1 MQSLKD
7 GVPNSVTNSETFWR
21 VPKMMLQVVSF
32 KWIQPSDVELGTK
45 MKVIVRNIVKSKSK
59 HNSQQ
64 QRKYFVPLKHQW
76 VKDKEENHILENFA
90 YT

>member
-1 MQSLKD
+1 
-7 GVPNSVTNSETFWR
+7 
-21 VPKMMLQVVSF
+21 MMLQVVSF
-32 KWIQPSDVELGTK
+32 QRIQPSDVELGTK
-45 MKVIVRNIVKSKSK
+45 MKVVVRNIVKSQST

-64 QRKYFVPLKHQW
+64 QRKYVVPLKHQG